1 MKTIEKKELHLGK
14 MTGQELAEWFG
25 VKHTTYK
32 QHKKK
37 YLDKLEMFC
46 KFEPKY
52 GYIEIEEIFVKAYDK
67 KLNTKIES
75 IYLKEVLENPL
86 SSVTG
91 ISEKYDITVYQ
102 ATKARNHMFGDKPRD
117 LLSDD
122 DNKREI
128 REGIAGFRENT
139 WAIKLPGINNYRG
152 FTREE
157 EELLDGLIVRTYGDT
172 PASKVKA
179 QALLLDYCVA
189 NKMSA
194 EQYRK
199 ILQNKDYDFFSSVIE
214 QFKVLTGHLIV
225 RVNRYEVHF
234 YKTEQEYYNSLLTSE
249 EQQKYITIL
258 E

>member
-1 MKTIEKKELHLGK
+1 MKTVEKKELHLGK

-25 VKHTTYK
+25 IKYVTYK
-32 QHKKK
+32 NRKKK

-46 KFEPKY
+46 KFELKY
-52 GYIEIEEIFVKAYDK
+52 GYIEIEEIFVKTYDK
-67 KLNTKIES
+67 KLNTRIES

-117 LLSDD
+117 LKSDD
-122 DNKREI
+122 EI

-139 WAIKLPGINNYRG
+139 WAIKLPGINNYRE
-152 FTREE
+152 FTIEE
-157 EELLDGLIVRTYGDT
+157 EELLDGLIIRTYGDT

-194 EQYRK
+194 EQYRI
-199 ILQNKDYDFFSSVIE
+199 ILQNKGYDFFGSVID
-214 QFKVLTGHLIV
+214 QFKTLTGHLIV

>member
-1 MKTIEKKELHLGK
+1 MKTVEKKELHLGK

-37 YLDKLEMFC
+37 YLGKLEMFC
-46 KFEPKY
+46 KFVPQY
-52 GYIEIEEIFVKAYDK
+52 GYIEIKEIFVKTYDK
-67 KLNTKIES
+67 KLNTRIES

-117 LLSDD
+117 LTSDD
-122 DNKREI
+122 EI

-139 WAIKLPGINNYRG
+139 WAIKLPGINNYRE
-152 FTREE
+152 FTKEE
-157 EELLDGLIVRTYGDT
+157 DELLDGLIVRTYGDT

-199 ILQNKDYDFFSSVIE
+199 ILQNKGYDFFSSVID
-214 QFKVLTGHLIV
+214 QFKALTGHLIV

-249 EQQKYITIL
+249 EQQKYITVL